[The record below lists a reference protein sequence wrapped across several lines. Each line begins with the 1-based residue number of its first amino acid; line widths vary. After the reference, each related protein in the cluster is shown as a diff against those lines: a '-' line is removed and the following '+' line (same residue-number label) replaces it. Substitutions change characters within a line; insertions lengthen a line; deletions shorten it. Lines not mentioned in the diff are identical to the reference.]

1 MPKPFGVMPRLDCRS
16 ATGQPGR
23 PCFRSYCGRW
33 DIAPTIR
40 ESGISTKRLQP
51 RSFSG
56 FKNSKE
62 VFGNDGQFSGI
73 TTIDGDDAGYQ
84 KPDSGYYST
93 VAIVDHAIEQLQDHA
108 KNYKEQPFFQFV
120 AFISP
125 HFPLQALP
133 QDIARYKNRYLTGW
147 DAMRE
152 ERWQRVQKLGIVHS
166 DFSSMERNIGPPY
179 PLPDDIKK
187 LGPDEINLPVPW
199 SSLNPGQKKFQ
210 ATKMAIHAAMVD
222 EIDQEVGRLVE
233 QLKRMGVYDNTAILF
248 LSDNGASAEMMVRG
262 LGHDP
267 AAAPGSAHTYLSLGP
282 GWSSASNTPFRRH
295 KVWVHE
301 GGISTPL
308 IVHWPNVIHAK
319 GELRRDPAHL
329 IDIVPT
335 LMEIAGGKVPT
346 EWNGLPVPPPPGK
359 SLVPEFTRNGA
370 VSHDSLWWMHEGNR
384 ALRMGNWKIVSAGD
398 RSSWDI
404 KRMTSEPAYFD
415 AKMTEAFKAPW
426 ELYDLSKDRAELHD
440 LAAEY
445 PERVQEMAQIWSQVY
460 AKNLQLAGGAHPTRA
475 ANRSESESFAKD

>member
-1 MPKPFGVMPRLDCRS
+1 LLPQL
-16 ATGQPGR
+16 
-23 PCFRSYCGRW
+23 
-33 DIAPTIR
+33 
-40 ESGISTKRLQP
+40 LQP
-51 RSFSG
+51 LGYRTYHSGKWHIDETPTTSGFDHSFSG
-56 FKNSKE
+56 FKNNKE

-73 TTIDGDDAGYQ
+73 TTIDGHDAGYQ
-84 KPDSGYYST
+84 TPDGGYYST

-108 KNYKEQPFFQFV
+108 KNYEDRPFFQFV

-133 QDIARYKNRYLTGW
+133 QDIARYRDRYLNGW

-166 DFSSMERNIGPPY
+166 DFSTMERGIRPPY
-179 PLPDDIKK
+179 PLPEDIKK
-187 LGPDEINLPVPW
+187 LGPNEINSPVPW
-199 SSLNPGQKKFQ
+199 NTLNPDQKRFQ

-222 EIDQEVGRLVE
+222 RIDQEVGRLIE
-233 QLKRMGVYDNTAILF
+233 QLKRMGAYDNTVILF

-267 AAAPGSAHTYLSLGP
+267 AAEPGSAHTYLSLGP

-308 IVHWPNVIHAK
+308 IVQWPNGIHAK
-319 GELRRDPAHL
+319 GELRREPAHL

-335 LMEIAGGKVPT
+335 LMQIAGGKVPT

-359 SLVPEFTRNGA
+359 SLVPEFAKDGT
-370 VSHDSLWWMHEGNR
+370 VSHASLWFMHEGNR

-398 RSSWDI
+398 RTSWDI
-404 KRMTSEPAYFD
+404 KRMTAEPAYFD
-415 AKMTEAFKAPW
+415 ATMTEAFKAPW
-426 ELYDLSKDRAELHD
+426 ELYDLSKDRAEVHN

-445 PERVQEMAQIWSQVY
+445 PERVQKMAQIWSQVY
-460 AKNLQLAGGAHPTRA
+460 AKNLELAGGPHATRA
-475 ANRSESESFAKD
+475 ATRSESESYAKD